1 MLDPQEARAMLT
13 SLPAGRAG
21 FTLIEVLIALV
32 VLGILFMIGLPS
44 LTTWMQ
50 NTQVRN
56 SADAMMSGLQL
67 ARAEAVRRN
76 RTVQFSLVDT
86 LGAGCLVSAGGAS
99 WVVSLSDPT
108 GACETTPSDTTPPG
122 ILQKRDRA
130 EGTMNAVVNS
140 SAGSVTFNGL
150 GRMAAGGANTAINI
164 SNSTAACQST
174 GPIRCLRVTV
184 GISGAIRMCDPAVT
198 DTADPRYC

>member
-1 MLDPQEARAMLT
+1 MLSSLT
-13 SLPAGRAG
+13 VRHAG
-21 FTLIEVLIALV
+21 FTLIELLIALV

-86 LGAGCLVSAGGAS
+86 LGAGCLVSAGGTS
-99 WVVSLSDPT
+99 WVVSLNDPT

-122 ILQKRDRA
+122 ILQTRSA
-130 EGTMNAVVNS
+130 NAVVNS
-140 SAGSVTFNGL
+140 SASSITFNGL
-150 GRMAAGGANTAINI
+150 GRLAAGGANTTINI

-184 GISGAIRMCDPAVT
+184 GISGSIRMCDPSVT